1 MDNSVDLQLLLEA
14 NSKMPSVQMVTKS
27 LQEDEKLNTLLDQIY
42 QYSLRKGIESEMK
55 TIRTIVAKNE
65 RNLDAIYNFSPLMI
79 HERIAPPVITEAKDI
94 TQSDNGSN
102 LRTTG
107 AVYKIEKQAH
117 FSTLPPNWRTYLT
130 FPKSEYEVDQVEA
143 PTKELFPK
151 GVKNAKELVKQ
162 KTVKGFRDGQLQ
174 AQKIFTYSLNR
185 LNRDYI
191 GMARFHEFVIAG
203 KVSMPSIARRELAL
217 TANASSM
224 VFDEKLL
231 TIRTLPSFE
240 GNMLNWTTWL
250 VPVQYDPGKQAATIN
265 DAE

>member
-14 NSKMPSVQMVTKS
+14 NSKMPSVQVVSKS
-27 LQEDEKLNTLLDQIY
+27 LQEDEQLKALLDQVY
-42 QYSLRKGIESEMK
+42 QYSARKGIESEMK
-55 TIRTIVAKNE
+55 TIRTAVAKNE

-79 HERIAPPVITEAKDI
+79 HDRIVPPVITEARDI
-94 TQSDNGSN
+94 TQTDNSSS

-107 AVYKIEKQAH
+107 AVYKIDKQAH

-130 FPKSEYEVDQVEA
+130 FPKSEYEVDTSEA
-143 PTKELFPK
+143 PTKESFPQARK
-151 GVKNAKELVKQ
+151 YNDLVKKQ
-162 KTVKGFRDGQLQ
+162 TIKGFRDGQAQ
-174 AQKIFTYSLNR
+174 AQKILNYSLNR

-224 VFDEKLL
+224 IFDEKLL
-231 TIRTLPSFE
+231 TIRTLPSFD
-240 GNMLNWTTWL
+240 GNMLNWNTWL
-250 VPVQYDPGKQAATIN
+250 VPVQYDPGKQVATIN